1 MRTKSRTVSRIARCS
16 SESEKSSIS
25 ASLLFLD
32 TVSNNL
38 NAMSINQL
46 FSLTGRVALVT
57 GGTRGIGLSAARAL
71 AAAGA
76 NVAVCSRTREACE
89 QVAAELAGLG
99 VEALPVAGHVG
110 REEDVAGIV
119 RAVTDRWGRIDILVN
134 NAGANP
140 QFSPLADTT
149 VASFDKTMAVN
160 VRGPLLLVREAVA
173 AGLGK
178 GGSVIN
184 IASIA
189 GLKSEAMMGA
199 YSASKAAIISATR
212 TLARELGPAGIRVN
226 AIAPGVIRTDFARIL
241 VETPQIHDAV
251 VASTALGRV
260 GEPDEVAGAVVWLAS
275 DAASYVTGS
284 VVVIDG
290 GTIA

>member
-1 MRTKSRTVSRIARCS
+1 
-16 SESEKSSIS
+16 
-25 ASLLFLD
+25 LFLD

-99 VEALPVAGHVG
+99 VDALPVAGHVG
-110 REEDVAGIV
+110 REEDIAGIV

-140 QFSPLADTT
+140 QFAPLADTT

-226 AIAPGVIRTDFARIL
+226 AIAPGVIRTDFARVL